1 MGTFV
6 CQISESDWLVS
17 REIGVYGNREGS
29 ERNGEIVYFADMK
42 RRTGEQIIQSIVEDL
57 VGMRK
62 GDTVFFHVLE
72 TAEGESSIHGIYSV
86 REEPFYN
93 DDVKLW
99 KSSPYLTYPY
109 RFCFEPHA
117 DHIELCKY
125 DASILVSEFYKSV
138 ENRKICSVLTLEREV
153 RGAAHAVKKI
163 SSDDSEEILK
173 LLYRDFNSRCFTGS
187 IEFRPLQA
195 RGPSLRNHIRR
206 IGQIEFAIKA
216 LVAYEL
222 GQRES
227 DLVKCIPAC
236 RSAQYDFLIESFVG
250 QTARKPTD
258 ILCISSGGLEKAVTV
273 VEAKTDLVQMDDLIQ
288 SLKYQELFKLRNM
301 DKGSLTYRMSICL
314 LGQRFHQELVNYTSI
329 RNMVVRW
336 EEVILMKYTPTEDGK
351 NATFT
356 CQRLGGRVLPA
367 VSKVYPEINIRH
379 LLSQIS
385 SSPNGL
391 YRVLGKKIPPR
402 TDLQLKYSKENIH
415 ILQKC
420 YSCNGQKLIL
430 GHVLICEIHR
440 TCVLEDLS
448 RFMSN
453 IYEEA
458 GRFQG
463 NLMAIDPIIVA
474 ENFDDSARFFIDH
487 YDRYETRAGR
497 RTISA
502 YMLSEN

>member
-1 MGTFV
+1 MGTFI
-6 CQISESDWLVS
+6 CQISETDWLIS

-42 RRTGEQIIQSIVEDL
+42 KGKGEQIIQSIVEDL
-57 VGMRK
+57 IGMRK

-99 KSSPYLTYPY
+99 KSSPYLIYPY

-117 DHIELCKY
+117 EHIELCKY
-125 DASILVSEFYKSV
+125 DASILVSEFYKLV
-138 ENRKICSVLTLEREV
+138 ENRNIRSVLTLEREV

-163 SSDDSEEILK
+163 SNDDSEEILK
-173 LLYRDFNSRCFTGS
+173 LLYRDFNSRCFEDS
-187 IEFRPLQA
+187 IDFKPLQVE
-195 RGPSLRNHIRR
+195 GPSLRNHIRR
-206 IGQIEFAIKA
+206 IGEIEFSIKA

-227 DLVKCIPAC
+227 NLIKCIPAC
-236 RSAQYDFLIESFVG
+236 RNAEYDFLIESFVG

-258 ILCISSGGLEKAVTV
+258 ILCISSGGLEKVVTV

-288 SLKYQELFKLRNM
+288 SLKYQELFKLRNI
-301 DKGSLTYRMSICL
+301 DKGSLSYKMSICL
-314 LGQRFHQELVNYTSI
+314 LGQRFHQKLINYTSI
-329 RNMVVRW
+329 RNMVLPW
-336 EEVILMKYTPTEDGK
+336 EEIILLKYTPTQNGK

-356 CQRLGGRVLPA
+356 SQKLARRVLPA
-367 VSKVYPEINIRH
+367 MPKIYPEINIHH

-391 YRVLGKKIPPR
+391 YPILGKKILPG
-402 TDLQLKYSKENIH
+402 TDIELKYSKENIH
-415 ILQKC
+415 ILQKY
-420 YSCNGQKLIL
+420 YSCNGQKLLL
-430 GHVLICEIHR
+430 GHILICEIHR

-448 RFMSN
+448 RFISN

-458 GRFQG
+458 SKFQG
-463 NLMAIDPIIVA
+463 NFMAINPIIVA
-474 ENFDDSARFFIDH
+474 ENYDDSVKFFIDQ
-487 YDRYETRAGR
+487 YNTYETRAGR
-497 RTISA
+497 QTISA
-502 YMLSEN
+502 YMLSKN